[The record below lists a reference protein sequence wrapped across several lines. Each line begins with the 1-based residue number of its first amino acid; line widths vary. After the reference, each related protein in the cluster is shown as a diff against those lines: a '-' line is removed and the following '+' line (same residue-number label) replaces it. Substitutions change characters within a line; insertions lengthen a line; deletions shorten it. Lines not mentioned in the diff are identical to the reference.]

1 MNEYILS
8 LIVFLPLLAALVLLF
23 IDSKRAELIRAVG
36 LVVALM
42 TFVLSLS
49 LPHHFVQGQKGFQ
62 FECLLLWIPQFSIN
76 YHVGIDGI
84 SLLLI
89 LLTTFI
95 TPLVLLASWTDI
107 KDKVKAYIVCMLLL
121 ETGMIGVFV
130 SLDLILFYV
139 FWEAML
145 IPMYFLIGIWG
156 GPRRVYAAV
165 KFFIYTMVGS
175 VLMLVA
181 ILVLYFAAQP
191 EHTFDLIALT
201 EIHPLTGWLG
211 LIAFGA
217 FALAFAIKVPMFP
230 FHTWLPDAHVEA
242 PTAGSVILAAVL
254 LKMGTYGFLRF
265 CLPLFP
271 EASIACAPIISAL
284 AIIGIIYGALVAMAQ
299 TDIKKLVAYS
309 SVSHLGFVM
318 LGIFAFNMQG
328 MSGSLLQML
337 NHGLSTGALFL
348 IVGMIYERRHTR
360 QIADFGGIARVV
372 PVLTVCFL
380 LATLSSIGLPGLN
393 GFVGEFLIL
402 LGTFQVNPTYAIF
415 ATFGIVLGAA
425 YMLRMFRSVMY
436 GPLDKE
442 ENASLKD
449 LNAREI
455 AVLVPVILCMFWI
468 GLYPKWFLST
478 MDASIQEVQGIVL
491 RADHEGSNTTRQPLS
506 GPAAPEV
513 GPGGS
518 FPVAVPP
525 APETGEPIA
534 HLAPDDT
541 SPPNATQDEGV
552 GHRHRDATTN
562 RIGEVTP

>member
-217 FALAFAIKVPMFP
+217 FALAFAIKVPMFRST
-230 FHTWLPDAHVEA
+230 HGCRMLTWKLP
-242 PTAGSVILAAVL
+242 PRAA
-254 LKMGTYGFLRF
+254 
-265 CLPLFP
+265 
-271 EASIACAPIISAL
+271 
-284 AIIGIIYGALVAMAQ
+284 
-299 TDIKKLVAYS
+299 
-309 SVSHLGFVM
+309 
-318 LGIFAFNMQG
+318 
-328 MSGSLLQML
+328 
-337 NHGLSTGALFL
+337 
-348 IVGMIYERRHTR
+348 
-360 QIADFGGIARVV
+360 
-372 PVLTVCFL
+372 
-380 LATLSSIGLPGLN
+380 
-393 GFVGEFLIL
+393 
-402 LGTFQVNPTYAIF
+402 
-415 ATFGIVLGAA
+415 
-425 YMLRMFRSVMY
+425 
-436 GPLDKE
+436 
-442 ENASLKD
+442 
-449 LNAREI
+449 
-455 AVLVPVILCMFWI
+455 
-468 GLYPKWFLST
+468 
-478 MDASIQEVQGIVL
+478 
-491 RADHEGSNTTRQPLS
+491 
-506 GPAAPEV
+506 
-513 GPGGS
+513 
-518 FPVAVPP
+518 
-525 APETGEPIA
+525 
-534 HLAPDDT
+534 
-541 SPPNATQDEGV
+541 
-552 GHRHRDATTN
+552 
-562 RIGEVTP
+562 